1 VGGGEIGVSTPFLVG
16 NGAGFS
22 GDRVDAP
29 IPVVRT
35 LVRRGLPAALFFE
48 TLGERT
54 VALAQLERRRDP
66 ALGYEPMLEPLLAPI
81 LADCCRARIPIL
93 GNFGAANPPAAA
105 ALVARLA
112 LRLGLPDLRIGLVTG
127 DDVMGRVAL
136 DQLPVHEAD
145 GSIDTRAARLV
156 AANAYIGAEPL
167 VAALAQG
174 ADVVVAGRTA
184 DPALA
189 IAPLV
194 HHFGWAWD
202 DWAMLA
208 VGAACGHLLECGAQV
223 TGGVFWDPGVK
234 DIPDPANIGFPIA
247 EVTADGGLVITK
259 AEATGGLVDLRT
271 VKEQLL
277 YELHDP
283 ARYITPDVV
292 LDITDC
298 TLAQMGPDRVAVRGL
313 RGHPRPE
320 SLKVT
325 ASFEGSWLGEGEV
338 SVAGPNALARAQ
350 ATASVLLE
358 RLRRRGLAVRA
369 RVDLI
374 GVASVH
380 DSDDGAL
387 WRAYDG
393 PAPPEVR
400 VRLAAE
406 GADRDAVDQA
416 AREVLALLCSGTAG
430 TGGARWRVTPR
441 ILTRSHL
448 VLRERVSTD
457 VVVRSAREM
466 VVRSAREMVVR
477 SAREMAG

>member
-1 VGGGEIGVSTPFLVG
+1 MTTFLVG

-35 LVRRGLPAALFFE
+35 LIKRGLPAALFFE
-48 TLGERT
+48 VLGERT

-66 ALGYEPMLEPLLAPI
+66 ELGYEPMLERLLAPI
-81 LADCCRARIPIL
+81 LADCATHRIPIL

-105 ALVARLA
+105 RLIARLA
-112 LRLGLPDLRIGLVTG
+112 QRLGLPGLKIAVVYG
-127 DDVMGRVAL
+127 DDVKDSIAL

-145 GSIDTRAARLV
+145 GSIDTGAAKLV
-156 AANAYIGAEPL
+156 AANAYIGAAPL
-167 VAALAQG
+167 VQALRDG
-174 ADVVVAGRTA
+174 ADLVVAGRTS

-194 HHFGWAWD
+194 HHFGWSMD
-202 DWAMLA
+202 DWQKLA
-208 VGAACGHLLECGAQV
+208 VGAACGHLLECGSQV
-223 TGGVFWDPGVK
+223 TGGVFWDPGRK

-247 EVTADGGLVITK
+247 EVTEDGGLVITK
-259 AEATGGLVDLRT
+259 AEDTGGLVDLRT

-283 ARYITPDVV
+283 SHYITPDVV
-292 LDITDC
+292 LDITGC
-298 TLAQMGPDRVAVRGL
+298 SLQQIGPDRVAVHGL
-313 RGHPRPE
+313 RGKPAPDT
-320 SLKVT
+320 LKVT

-338 SVAGPNALARAQ
+338 SVAGPNALARAR
-350 ATASVLLE
+350 ATADVLLQ
-358 RLRRRGLAVRA
+358 RLKLRGLDVRA

-393 PAPPEVR
+393 PEPPDIR
-400 VRLAAE
+400 IRLAAE

-416 AREVLALLCSGTAG
+416 AREVLALLCCGTAG
-430 TGGARWRVTPR
+430 TGGARWRLTPR
-441 ILTRSHL
+441 ILTRSYL
-448 VLRERVSTD
+448 VLRDRVPTHFTI
-457 VVVRSAREM
+457 RTAREI
-466 VVRSAREMVVR
+466 AP
-477 SAREMAG
+477 

>member
-1 VGGGEIGVSTPFLVG
+1 MNSAGGTFLVG

-29 IPVVRT
+29 IPVVRS

-66 ALGYEPMLEPLLAPI
+66 ALGYEPMLERLLEPV
-81 LADCCRARIPIL
+81 LADCHAHRIPVL

-105 ALVARLA
+105 RAVAALA

-127 DDVMGRVAL
+127 DDVAGSVAL

-145 GSIDTRAARLV
+145 GSIDLRSARLV

-167 VAALAQG
+167 VRALAER
-174 ADVVVAGRTA
+174 ADVVVAGRTS

-202 DWAMLA
+202 DWGMLA
-208 VGAACGHLLECGAQV
+208 VGAACGHLLECGSQV
-223 TGGVFWDPGVK
+223 TGGVYWDPGFK

-247 EVTADGGLVITK
+247 EVTGTGGLVITK
-259 AEATGGLVDLRT
+259 PEGTGGVVDLRT

-283 ARYITPDVV
+283 ARYVTPDVV
-292 LDITDC
+292 LDITGC
-298 TLAQMGPDRVAVRGL
+298 SLEQEGPDRVAVRGL
-313 RGHPRPE
+313 RGHPAPDT
-320 SLKVT
+320 LKVT
-325 ASFEGSWLGEGEV
+325 ACFEGSWLGEGEV
-338 SVAGPNALARAQ
+338 SVAGPNALARAR
-350 ATASVLLE
+350 ATAEVLLQ
-358 RLRRRGLAVRA
+358 RMTIRGLDVRA

-374 GVASVH
+374 GVSSVW
-380 DSDDGAL
+380 DSDAGAL

-393 PAPPEVR
+393 PEPPDIR
-400 VRLAAE
+400 IRLAVEA
-406 GADRDAVDQA
+406 ATRDDADQA
-416 AREVLALLCSGTAG
+416 AREVLAMLCCGTAG

-448 VLRERVSTD
+448 VLRERVPTR
-457 VVVRSAREM
+457 VVVLTAREM
-466 VVRSAREMVVR
+466 VA
-477 SAREMAG
+477 

>member
-1 VGGGEIGVSTPFLVG
+1 MSGGDVFLVG

-29 IPVVRT
+29 IPVVRS
-35 LVRRGLPAALFFE
+35 LVRRGLPAAMFFE

-54 VALAQLERRRDP
+54 VALAHLERRRDP
-66 ALGYEPMLEPLLAPI
+66 ALGYEPMLERLLEPV
-81 LADCCRARIPIL
+81 LADCHRHRIPIL

-105 ALVARLA
+105 RVVAALAV
-112 LRLGLPDLRIGLVTG
+112 RLGFPELRIAVVAG
-127 DDVMGRVAL
+127 DDVKESIAL

-145 GSIDTRAARLV
+145 GSIDLRSARLV

-167 VAALAQG
+167 VRALAEG
-174 ADVVVAGRTA
+174 AEVVVAGRTS

-202 DWAMLA
+202 DWEKLA
-208 VGAACGHLLECGAQV
+208 VGAACGHLLECGSQV
-223 TGGVFWDPGVK
+223 TGGVFWDPGFK

-247 EVTADGGLVITK
+247 EVTEAGGLVITK
-259 AEATGGLVDLRT
+259 PDGTGGVVDLRT

-292 LDITDC
+292 LDISGC
-298 TLAQMGPDRVAVRGL
+298 SLEQEGLDRVAVRGL
-313 RGHPRPE
+313 RGHPAPDT
-320 SLKVT
+320 LKVT

-338 SVAGPNALARAQ
+338 SVAGPNALARAK
-350 ATASVLLE
+350 ATAEVLLE
-358 RLRRRGLAVRA
+358 RLRRRGLPVRA
-369 RVDLI
+369 RADLI
-374 GVASVH
+374 GISSAH

-387 WRAYDG
+387 WRAHQG
-393 PAPPEVR
+393 PEPAEIR
-400 VRLAAE
+400 IRLAAE

-416 AREVLALLCSGTAG
+416 ARETLALLCCGTAG

-448 VLRERVSTD
+448 VLRERVPTGVS
-457 VVVRSAREM
+457 VRTAGEIAR
-466 VVRSAREMVVR
+466 
-477 SAREMAG
+477 

>member
-1 VGGGEIGVSTPFLVG
+1 MSGGDTFLVG

-29 IPVVRT
+29 IPVVRS

-66 ALGYEPMLEPLLAPI
+66 SLGYEPMLERLLEPV
-81 LADCCRARIPIL
+81 LADCHRHRIPIL

-105 ALVARLA
+105 RVVAALAV
-112 LRLGLPDLRIGLVTG
+112 RLGIPELRIAVVTG
-127 DDVMGRVAL
+127 DDVKESVAL

-145 GSIDTRAARLV
+145 GSIDLRSARLV

-167 VAALAQG
+167 VRALAEG
-174 ADVVVAGRTA
+174 AEVVVAGRTS

-189 IAPLV
+189 IAPLA

-202 DWAMLA
+202 DWDKLA
-208 VGAACGHLLECGAQV
+208 LGAACGHLLECGSQV
-223 TGGVFWDPGVK
+223 TGGVFWDPGFK

-247 EVTADGGLVITK
+247 EVTAEGGLVITK
-259 AEATGGLVDLRT
+259 PEDTGGVVDLRT

-283 ARYITPDVV
+283 AHYITPDVV
-292 LDITDC
+292 LDISGC
-298 TLAQMGPDRVAVRGL
+298 SLEQQGPDRVAVRGL
-313 RGHPRPE
+313 RGHPAPDT
-320 SLKVT
+320 LKVT

-338 SVAGPNALARAQ
+338 SVAGPNALARAK
-350 ATASVLLE
+350 ATADVLLE
-358 RLRRRGLAVRA
+358 RLRRRGLPVRA
-369 RVDLI
+369 RADLI

-387 WRAYDG
+387 WRAHGG
-393 PAPPEVR
+393 PEPAEIR

-416 AREVLALLCSGTAG
+416 AREALALLCCGTAG

-448 VLRERVSTD
+448 VLRERVPTGVS
-457 VVVRSAREM
+457 VRT
-466 VVRSAREMVVR
+466 
-477 SAREMAG
+477 AGEIAG